1 MRHLLLLSFAA
12 FALVAHADCTDLLAT
27 PNVPITAFHQIKA
40 GLYRGGRPT
49 SEGLKALADLG
60 VKTILNI
67 DNDNASIAQETEMA
81 QSLGMKEISIPLSG
95 FWAPADADVDRILA
109 VMADPANG
117 PLYIHCQHGHD
128 RTGLLVGLYRI
139 QTDHWTVADAWQEML
154 DLGFH
159 RSLIFL
165 ANYFT
170 RRTRS

>member
-1 MRHLLLLSFAA
+1 MHRLILGLFVFGAI
-12 FALVAHADCTDLLAT
+12 AHADCTDLLVS
-27 PNVPITAFHQIKA
+27 PDVPITAFHQVHSN
-40 GLYRGGRPT
+40 LYRGGRPNAD
-49 SEGLKALADLG
+49 GLKALAALG

-67 DNDNASIAQETEMA
+67 DNDSASIAEETRIA
-81 QSLGMKEISIPLSG
+81 RSLGLREISIPLSG

-109 VMADPANG
+109 VMADSAHA

-139 QTDHWTVADAWQEML
+139 EISHWTVADAWAEML

-165 ANYFT
+165 NNYFAW
-170 RRTRS
+170 RTAR